1 MQVKTFLIPGL
12 FALGGMATA
21 EEPKIWGQADAWAIR
36 VDTSEVARCLAVRTM
51 PDSTEVEIGVAPTL
65 DGGYVALRNAAWTGI
80 EDGATGE
87 IEFDFGTSRFGGEAA
102 GRITEGVPGAYVFF
116 DNPAFVQDFSRRQS
130 VRIIATNGDGFEL
143 DLTGTSLAIRAVLAC
158 QDAQPGSRDPG

>member
-1 MQVKTFLIPGL
+1 MAFP
-12 FALGGMATA
+12 ALLAFGGTA
-21 EEPKIWGQADAWAIR
+21 SAQDAAIWDKAGEWTIRTDTADA
-36 VDTSEVARCLAVRTM
+36 ARCYAGRTM
-51 PDSTEVEIGVAPTL
+51 PDATEVEIGVAPTL
-65 DGGYVALRNAAWTGI
+65 DGGFVALRNAAWTGI

-158 QDAQPGSRDPG
+158 QDAQPGPRDPG